1 MFTESFPEEVKMS
14 EPSFAELLDIIARF
28 RRLGMALQVEDNT
41 FKGLFPV
48 SLFQAYQ
55 PNHNLFRNLTL

>member
-28 RRLGMALQVEDNT
+28 RRLGMALQVEENT
-41 FKGLFPV
+41 FKGLFL
-48 SLFQAYQ
+48 SAD
-55 PNHNLFRNLTL
+55 FRLISPITIYSET